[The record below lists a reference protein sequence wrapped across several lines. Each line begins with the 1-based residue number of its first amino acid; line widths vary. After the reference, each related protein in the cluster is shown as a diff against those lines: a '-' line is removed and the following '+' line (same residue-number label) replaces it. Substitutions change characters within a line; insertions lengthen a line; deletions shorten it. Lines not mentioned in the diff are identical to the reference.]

1 MRPNRDFLPTNSQV
15 ASIMDHELVNLLSR
29 CQARLSGGYAIPK
42 GELPRVNCLLAEYE
56 VEISDRR
63 QFSAPQMT

>member
-1 MRPNRDFLPTNSQV
+1 
-15 ASIMDHELVNLLSR
+15 MDHELVNLLSR